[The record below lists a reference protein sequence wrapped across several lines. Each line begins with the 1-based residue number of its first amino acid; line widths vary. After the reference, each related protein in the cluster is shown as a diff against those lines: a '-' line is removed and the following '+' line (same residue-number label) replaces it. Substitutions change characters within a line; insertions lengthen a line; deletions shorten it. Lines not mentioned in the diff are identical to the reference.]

1 MTIPSNMVRLDTIEK
16 LEQAIENSRVHP
28 VLLFKHSRTC
38 GISAGVMSEAI
49 SGVDATVNLVL
60 VQDDRHISNE
70 IAKRTGI
77 RHESPQA
84 IVIKDGEVVYHA
96 SHFDIT
102 TDDIHARLGR

>member
-1 MTIPSNMVRLDTIEK
+1 MTIPANMVRLDTIEK
-16 LEQAIENSRVHP
+16 LEEAIENSRVHP

-38 GISAGVMSEAI
+38 GISAGVMNQEIA
-49 SGVDATVNLVL
+49 GVDAPVNLIL

-70 IAKRTGI
+70 LAARTGI

-84 IVIKDGEVVYHA
+84 IVLKDGEVVYHA

-102 TDDIHARLGR
+102 ADDIHAGLGR

>member
-1 MTIPSNMVRLDTIEK
+1 MVRLDTLEK
-16 LEQAIENSRVHP
+16 LEEAIENSRVHP

-38 GISAGVMSEAI
+38 GISAGVMSQEIAGVEAP
-49 SGVDATVNLVL
+49 VNLIL

-70 IAKRTGI
+70 IAARTGI

-102 TDDIHARLGR
+102 ADDIHAGLGR

>member
-1 MTIPSNMVRLDTIEK
+1 MVRLDTIEK
-16 LEQAIENSRVHP
+16 LEEAIENSRVHP

-38 GISAGVMSEAI
+38 GISAGVMSQEMAGVEAP
-49 SGVDATVNLVL
+49 VNLIL

-70 IAKRTGI
+70 IAARTGI

-84 IVIKDGEVVYHA
+84 IVLKDGEVVYHA

-102 TDDIHARLGR
+102 ADDIHAGLGR